1 MCNGASRLL
10 LTYIRISIHRRRL
23 THVSALTITISIS
36 SINSLMIYV
45 YTSYFRWCTFKFKNY
60 STNKWKAL
68 RVFFSNS
75 ELIKF
80 AFKKFPRRKKLLTK
94 KDPHSLKN
102 YPLTFPIQSNPTV
115 EKSRIKIHF
124 THARN
129 TNSSKDRF
137 QLSTLSLHLSSTKV
151 KHIPRVH
158 VALTNKPKIVAG
170 ITWAPPGGK
179 PTRCTTGLSSS
190 GPRNGD

>member
-68 RVFFSNS
+68 RVFFQILNWSNS
-75 ELIKF
+75 LLKNFQEEKNSWQ
-80 AFKKFPRRKKLLTK
+80 KKIPIPSKIILWLFLSNPIQPWKNRGLKYTLHTHAIQIAGRIVSNFPRSPCIFHPRRL
-94 KDPHSLKN
+94 
-102 YPLTFPIQSNPTV
+102 
-115 EKSRIKIHF
+115 
-124 THARN
+124 N
-129 TNSSKDRF
+129 TY
-137 QLSTLSLHLSSTKV
+137 LVYTLH
-151 KHIPRVH
+151 
-158 VALTNKPKIVAG
+158 
-170 ITWAPPGGK
+170 
-179 PTRCTTGLSSS
+179 
-190 GPRNGD
+190 